1 MRALAARRKI
11 AGSVL
16 TRPHDDRDWL
26 YCRGNGSAY
35 RQRSEQLMVLSRF
48 DRVPRLVPRLA
59 ALLVVLLGLAG
70 CDVNAVPRQD
80 EAVKAAWSQVLNQ
93 YQRRADLIPNLVET
107 VKGYARQ
114 EQQVLTAVTEAR
126 AKATQMQLPADILT
140 NPQAFQE
147 FEKNQGALTGALGRL
162 LAVSERYPDLKSDQN
177 FLALQSQLEGTE
189 NRIAVARRDYIDAVQ
204 QYNTTL
210 RTIPSRWVA
219 ALLYPDAKVRET
231 FTITAEAQQVPQ
243 VKF

>member
-1 MRALAARRKI
+1 MILARY
-11 AGSVL
+11 
-16 TRPHDDRDWL
+16 DR
-26 YCRGNGSAY
+26 
-35 RQRSEQLMVLSRF
+35 LS
-48 DRVPRLVPRLA
+48 RLA
-59 ALLVVLLGLAG
+59 ALLLILLGLSA

-147 FEKNQGALTGALGRL
+147 FEKSQAMLSGALGRL

-189 NRIAVARRDYIDAVQ
+189 NRIAVARRDYIAAVQ

-219 ALLYPDAKVRET
+219 AWLYPDAKVRET